1 MRHPVYSRICLCIV
15 RGQGKTIRTRFLT
28 KFICSTALALSMWA
42 HCLSSQ
48 CCVRFRNASS
58 LQFWQH
64 WKTTASLVSTER
76 QQCAVIC
83 FRCPT
88 AHIVE
93 GDLVTKTRLKSTTR
107 KPLCSTLF
115 FLPVAWSKHEVCASK
130 AGRQKTTIQRAL
142 AQYFSVAASIM
153 TAIHRE
159 PCNLELLS
167 IANSSCLHWSHL

>member
-15 RGQGKTIRTRFLT
+15 WGQGKTIRTRFLT

-115 FLPVAWSKHEVCASK
+115 FCQWLGRNMKCVPAKLVGRKRQSSGRSPNTSAWQLPSWLLFTES
-130 AGRQKTTIQRAL
+130 RA
-142 AQYFSVAASIM
+142 I
-153 TAIHRE
+153 
-159 PCNLELLS
+159 LS
-167 IANSSCLHWSHL
+167 CSA